1 MTLQLDTGPL
11 LTPLIPTVFG
21 LGAGLGWLLTR
32 WSLTVSELGSPEVK
46 YFQFF
51 LCEIFH
57 FLFKI
62 FNFFVKYFQVNVPVT
77 FTNTNTPT
85 ITLTSNSNV
94 AATNTNND
102 GDTSNQSGTNN
113 NSNGGRRRRR
123 RREVRLPDNLVRM
136 ILDSAVRQQST

>member
-32 WSLTVSELGSPEVK
+32 RSITVLKLGSPT
-46 YFQFF
+46 
-51 LCEIFH
+51 
-57 FLFKI
+57 
-62 FNFFVKYFQVNVPVT
+62 VNVPVT

-102 GDTSNQSGTNN
+102 GDTSNLSATNN
-113 NSNGGRRRRR
+113 NSNGRRRRRR

-136 ILDSAVRQQST
+136 ILDSAGKLQSV